1 MLTAGKCIRLVYI
14 MHFLGHPISRKKN
27 KFTVHKK
34 TGGKSLY
41 TRKYM
46 HVFFIMIVT
55 CIRSRIYNINRQLSN
70 KLKSANFFKYAK
82 TLLMNKLLI
91 IIIRNRLLLFFLN
104 VYLSDVIDIDAIY
117 KEMMLMTYYV
127 Y

>member
-27 KFTVHKK
+27 KNKFTIHKK

-46 HVFFIMIVT
+46 HVFLIMIVT

-70 KLKSANFFKYAK
+70 KLKSANF
-82 TLLMNKLLI
+82 
-91 IIIRNRLLLFFLN
+91 LN
-104 VYLSDVIDIDAIY
+104 MQKRS
-117 KEMMLMTYYV
+117 
-127 Y
+127 

>member
-14 MHFLGHPISRKKN
+14 MHFLGHPISRKKKKN

-46 HVFFIMIVT
+46 HVFLIMIVT

-70 KLKSANFFKYAK
+70 KLKSANF
-82 TLLMNKLLI
+82 LI
-91 IIIRNRLLLFFLN
+91 CKNALN
-104 VYLSDVIDIDAIY
+104 
-117 KEMMLMTYYV
+117 E
-127 Y
+127 